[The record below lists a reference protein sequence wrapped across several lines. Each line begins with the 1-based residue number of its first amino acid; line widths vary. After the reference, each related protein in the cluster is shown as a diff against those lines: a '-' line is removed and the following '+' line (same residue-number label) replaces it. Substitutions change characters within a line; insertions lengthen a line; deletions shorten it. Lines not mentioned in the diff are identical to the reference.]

1 MTFKDYIKRLKPENK
16 AGIYIT
22 VIFHLT
28 VIVVLLAVQ
37 LTSMVR
43 GENSFLLD
51 FSRQEEIEQMAKEEE
66 FKEDISRK
74 IDEMLGNIPV
84 NSQNQ
89 DIRNIAVDHSDGA
102 LKDDRGTDAEQLY
115 KDAERLS
122 RELSQGNR
130 QAIEED
136 ARDEAVDLSPNKKEA
151 KGKEYKGPSVV
162 SYSLEGRKASHL
174 SIPAYRCMGGGNV
187 TVIIVVDPQG
197 NVLNAKVHDT
207 ISSQD
212 KCLRDFAIRAAR
224 LSKFSK
230 SPTAPARQNGE
241 IVYRFIAQ

>member
-1 MTFKDYIKRLKPENK
+1 
-16 AGIYIT
+16 
-22 VIFHLT
+22 
-28 VIVVLLAVQ
+28 
-37 LTSMVR
+37 
-43 GENSFLLD
+43 
-51 FSRQEEIEQMAKEEE
+51 MAKEEE

-89 DIRNIAVDHSDGA
+89 DIRNIAVDHGA

-174 SIPAYRCMGGGNV
+174 SIPAYRCMGGGDV